1 MTGSLAKAAPK
12 KAEAMAV
19 YGATSPPAGIG
30 PRLHTLLVVVVFHA
44 VYLVG
49 PALCL
54 LTPPYLALRGGLRW
68 DASKKVA
75 LILVLGWLSTW
86 DGAMYKLGKPWPAL
100 MRSKLW
106 SLLFSWFPVTIETP
120 ADLKLDGGKIY
131 VFAVHPHG
139 VLAFNRA
146 AFGFDI
152 DTLWNAA
159 FPGVDFRVLTAT
171 AAFYVPIIRELWLWS
186 YCVDASKRTAR
197 RVLAA
202 RKSILVYPGGER
214 EQILTRRGEHVL
226 YLSKRKGFVKIALE
240 HGAELVPMYAFGDTD
255 LFEHHAFLL
264 GFRKWLVK
272 TLGVAI
278 PLITG
283 SVGLLPHRRPVR
295 IVVGAPLP
303 CPCADGCPTQKD
315 VDAAH
320 AAYVAALRALFD
332 AHKASCDHAA
342 AELVI
347 T

>member
-1 MTGSLAKAAPK
+1 MAKAAPK

-75 LILVLGWLSTW
+75 LIL
-86 DGAMYKLGKPWPAL
+86 
-100 MRSKLW
+100 LW

-159 FPGVDFRVLTAT
+159 FPGVDFPRAHGDG
-171 AAFYVPIIRELWLWS
+171 R
-186 YCVDASKRTAR
+186 
-197 RVLAA
+197 
-202 RKSILVYPGGER
+202 SILVYPGGER

-264 GFRKWLVK
+264 GFRKWLVR

-332 AHKASCDHAA
+332 AHKARCGHAA